1 MALFARVRKELPQ
14 DPERWKAGLEAA
26 LTVSEIASSSSAL
39 PDAVQRMV
47 TAAIELL
54 SAQHGSIM
62 LLEDDGLTLVLAASF
77 GLPSEVPVGHSIKV
91 GESVAGRVLATGRP
105 LLLGQVES
113 DSFINFVPKHRP
125 ISSSIVVPLRVQGRS
140 IGVLSLAMSA
150 GSPDFTEE
158 DLRLAQMFADQA
170 AGLIYRTRLHE
181 QAEHRSSDLMAL
193 VESSRGLVGTLDLD
207 ALLQHALDGASRLAG
222 SNDGFACLFDAESGG
237 IACGVFRGV
246 DKKAIRDALEVAE
259 IKDVVESGDI
269 AFLEWDSTSYV
280 ALGLRTSQGTGG
292 VLVARADLEV
302 AGDRKH
308 LLRAFGQQCNTA
320 LGAAEL
326 HAEVRKKESEMSA
339 IIHGVPNPIV
349 LIDARDR
356 VIAINAAAEHLF
368 GISATFTAGNPVQ
381 GALGHERV
389 ESLLTSGGALQAEV
403 DAGSPPRTYKA
414 RISSVHLPGVP
425 MGRILMLDDVSAER
439 EMAQKQRDF
448 VAMIGHELRTPLTI
462 IKGFARTFLRK
473 GAKASADD
481 VQEALRTIDA
491 RAGLLERL
499 IEDLLYVSQIE
510 TREASL
516 RIEQVEIPTLIQ
528 DVTEDLI
535 GLQQEREAIL
545 EIPRPLMWPC
555 DETKMALVL
564 RHLIENAL
572 KYSSGPDPVIVRAS
586 EDGEE
591 LRIDIVD
598 RGVGIVS
605 SDIPGIF
612 ERFRQIDASSTREH
626 DGTGVGLY
634 LCAQLVRMHAGRI
647 WVESTWGKG
656 STFSFTI
663 PKRPAAGEVVHIRGQ
678 AVAHNEDPFSTGS
691 AVSSS

>member
-1 MALFARVRKELPQ
+1 MALFARVRKDLPQ
-14 DPERWKAGLEAA
+14 DPARWKAGLEAA

-39 PDAVQRMV
+39 PEAVQKMV

-54 SAQHGSIM
+54 SAEQGSIM

-105 LLLGQVES
+105 LLLGNVDS

-140 IGVLSLAMSA
+140 IGVLSLAMSK

-222 SNDGFACLFDAESGG
+222 SNDGFAALFDDESGG
-237 IACGVFRGV
+237 IERGVFRGV
-246 DKKAIRDALEVAE
+246 DKKSIKSALEVPE
-259 IKDVVESGDI
+259 VKQVIESGDI
-269 AFLEWDSTSYV
+269 AFFEWDGAPFA

-292 VLVARADLEV
+292 LLVARADLEV

-320 LGAAEL
+320 IGAAEL
-326 HAEVRKKESEMSA
+326 HAEVQKKESEMSA

-368 GISATFTAGNPVQ
+368 GISAAFATGTPIQ
-381 GALGHERV
+381 DALKHEQL
-389 ESLLTSGGALQAEV
+389 EGLLASGGVPQSEV

-414 RISSVHLPGVP
+414 RISNVHLPGVP
-425 MGRILMLDDVSAER
+425 MGRILVLDDVTTER

-473 GAKASADD
+473 GAAASGEDI
-481 VQEALRTIDA
+481 QEALKTIDA

-516 RIEQVEIPTLIQ
+516 RIEHVDIPAVVQ

-535 GLQQEREAIL
+535 GLRAEREAIL
-545 EIPRPLMWPC
+545 EIPRPLTWPG
-555 DETKMALVL
+555 DETKLALVL

-572 KYSSGPDPVIVRAS
+572 KYSEGPDPVIIRAS

-591 LRIDIVD
+591 LRIDVID
-598 RGVGIVS
+598 KGVGIVS

-612 ERFRQIDASSTREH
+612 ERFRQVDASSTREH
-626 DGTGVGLY
+626 GGTGVGLY

-663 PKRPAAGEVVHIRGQ
+663 PRRPAAGEVVHIRGQ
-678 AVAHNEDPFSTGS
+678 ALSRDEGTFSSGS
-691 AVSSS
+691 VVSGQ

>member
-26 LTVSEIASSSSAL
+26 LTVSEIAASSSAL
-39 PDAVQRMV
+39 PDAVQKMV

-54 SAQHGSIM
+54 SAQQGSIM
-62 LLEDDGLTLVLAASF
+62 LLEDDGLTLILAASF

-105 LLLGQVES
+105 LLLGDVDS
-113 DSFINFVPKHRP
+113 DAFINFVPKNRP

-140 IGVLSLAMSA
+140 IGVLSLAMSQ
-150 GSPDFTEE
+150 GSPVFTQE

-193 VESSRGLVGTLDLD
+193 VESSRGLVGSLDLD
-207 ALLQHALDGASRLAG
+207 ALLQHALDGVSRLAG
-222 SNDGFACLFDAESGG
+222 SNDGFACLFDDESGG
-237 IACGVFRGV
+237 ISRGTFRGV
-246 DKKAIRDALEVAE
+246 DKTSIRQVLDMPGV
-259 IKDVVESGDI
+259 KDVVASGDI
-269 AFLEWDSTSYV
+269 TFFDWNDGSFV
-280 ALGLRTSQGTGG
+280 GLGLRTSQGTGG
-292 VLVARADLEV
+292 VLVSRADPEV
-302 AGDRKH
+302 AEDRKH

-326 HAEVRKKESEMSA
+326 HAEVQKKESELSA

-349 LIDARDR
+349 LIDARDK
-356 VIAINAAAEHLF
+356 VIAINAAAEQLF
-368 GISATFTAGNPVQ
+368 GLSAAFASGNPVQ
-381 GALGHERV
+381 GALGHEQI
-389 ESLLTSGGALQAEV
+389 ESLLASGGASQAEV

-414 RISSVHLPGVP
+414 RVSGVHLPGVP
-425 MGRILMLDDVSAER
+425 MGRILVMDDVSSER
-439 EMAQKQRDF
+439 EIAQKQRDF

-473 GAKASADD
+473 GSKASAED
-481 VQEALRTIDA
+481 VQEALKTIDA

-516 RIEQVEIPTLIQ
+516 RLEHVDIAALVQ

-535 GLQQEREAIL
+535 SFQLEREAIL
-545 EIPRPLMWPC
+545 EISRPLLWPA
-555 DETKMALVL
+555 DQTKLALVL

-572 KYSSGPDPVIVRAS
+572 KYSEGPEPVTVRAVD
-586 EDGEE
+586 DGEE
-591 LRIDIVD
+591 LRIDVID
-598 RGVGIVS
+598 KGVGIVS
-605 SDIPGIF
+605 SEIPGIF

-626 DGTGVGLY
+626 GGTGVGLY
-634 LCAQLVRMHAGRI
+634 LCAQLVRMHNGRI

-663 PKRPAAGEVVHIRGQ
+663 PRRTVAEDVVHIRGR
-678 AVAHNEDPFSTGS
+678 AAAS
-691 AVSSS
+691 A